1 MGPSLRLPAS
11 RIHVTVDVVIV
22 TRERAPRVLL
32 VQRKHPP
39 FKGKWAIPGGFVET
53 DEDLDIAALRELRE
67 ETGVTRVR
75 IEQLRAFGAP
85 GRDPRGRTVT
95 IAYLAS
101 LASPRSARA
110 GDDAADARW
119 WPLAALPALA
129 FDHAEILRAARAAIR
144 RAGAPRRSRR
154 PASASRSPAPRPR
167 R

>member
-1 MGPSLRLPAS
+1 MAGPPS

-22 TRERAPRVLL
+22 TRERSPQVLL
-32 VQRKHPP
+32 VRRKHPP
-39 FKGKWAIPGGFVET
+39 FKGKWAIPGGFVEP
-53 DEDLDIAALRELRE
+53 DEDLEVAALRELRE
-67 ETGVTRVR
+67 ETGVTSVR

-119 WPLAALPALA
+119 WPLSALPPLA
-129 FDHAEILRAARAAIR
+129 FDHAEILRAALAATRRAA
-144 RAGAPRRSRR
+144 APRRSRP
-154 PASASRSPAPRPR
+154 PASASRSRSPRPR